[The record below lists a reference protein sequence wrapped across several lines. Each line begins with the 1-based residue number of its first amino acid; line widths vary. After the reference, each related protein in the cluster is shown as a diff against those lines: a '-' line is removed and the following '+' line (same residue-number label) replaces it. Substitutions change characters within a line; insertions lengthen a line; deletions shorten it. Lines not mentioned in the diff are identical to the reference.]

1 VNPKPVRLV
10 AFTLA
15 SLMAGVAAVAQT
27 ARLASADPNAGNGLE
42 LQAIA
47 AVVIG
52 GTSLMGG
59 RGSVVNTMFG
69 VLIIAVLGAGLAQMG
84 VQEPTRRL
92 VTGGVIIAAVIVDYY
107 RTRRR

>member
-1 VNPKPVRLV
+1 VRLAV
-10 AFTLA
+10 FAI
-15 SLMAGVAAVAQT
+15 AGALSAAAAVAQS
-27 ARLASADPNAGNGLE
+27 ARLASVDPNAGTGLE

-59 RGSVVNTMFG
+59 RGSVVKTAFG
-69 VLIIAVLGAGLAQMG
+69 VAIIAVLGAGLAQIG

-92 VTGGVIIAAVIVDYY
+92 VTGGVIVSSAVLDYY
-107 RTRRR
+107 RTRRRT